1 MGGRRGPLFLRLT
14 PLERAAVPLTLLQRV
29 AAADAA
35 AVDECLSTYS
45 GLVWS
50 LARRWCSRHED
61 AEDAVQDIFIEIW
74 RVAGTYN
81 PEFGSESNY
90 IAMIAK
96 RRLIDRYRR
105 RGREI
110 ETTLFVEESVSAEA
124 DHEKQA
130 EISEEVER
138 ARGYMRELRPEEQR
152 VLELAI
158 NDGLSQ
164 SEIAHA
170 TDLPLG
176 TVKTHS
182 RRGLVR
188 LRELL
193 GVQSEKSLE
202 RGGP

>member
-1 MGGRRGPLFLRLT
+1 
-14 PLERAAVPLTLLQRV
+14 VHHQ
-29 AAADAA
+29 
-35 AVDECLSTYS
+35 
-45 GLVWS
+45 
-50 LARRWCSRHED
+50 D

-74 RVAGTYN
+74 RTADKYN
-81 PEFGSESNY
+81 PEIGSESNY

-105 RGREI
+105 RSRDL
-110 ETTLFVEESVSAEA
+110 ETTMLVEESVASEAE
-124 DHEKQA
+124 HEKQA
-130 EISEEVER
+130 EISEEAGRV
-138 ARGYMRELRPEEQR
+138 RGYMRELRPQEQR

-164 SEIAHA
+164 SQIADA

-193 GVQSEKSLE
+193 GVQAAEKVKRE
-202 RGGP
+202 RP